1 RGEDV
6 QSPVS
11 HEGRR
16 GGHRV
21 EDALHARPH
30 PLLRRAATSPRRRVR
45 CTCEVE
51 EVCSLGLVEL
61 KRTGKRLQNALRNAT
76 RVAALEARVV
86 VDAHP
91 GEERH
96 FLPAKPRNTPVVTVG
111 AQTRLLRR
119 ELGPP
124 GGQELADLVP
134 GIHEDEGNSAPLR
147 LRGPANTWI
156 NRDGHAE
163 PARA

>member
-1 RGEDV
+1 MLRVEGAPEPVGGEDV
-6 QSPVS
+6 HAPVS

-30 PLLRRAATSPRRRVR
+30 PLLRWAATRPSRRVR

-51 EVCSLGLVEL
+51 EVGSLGLVEL
-61 KRTGKRLQNALRNAT
+61 KRTGQRFQNALRNAT

-86 VDAHP
+86 VDADP

-96 FLPAKPRNTPVVTVG
+96 FLSAEARNTPVITVR
-111 AQTRLLRR
+111 AQARLLRR
-119 ELGPP
+119 DLGSP
-124 GGQELADLVP
+124 GGQELADLVS
-134 GIHEDEGNSAPLR
+134 GVHKTRVTPLR
-147 LRGPANTWI
+147 SR
-156 NRDGHAE
+156 
-163 PARA
+163 